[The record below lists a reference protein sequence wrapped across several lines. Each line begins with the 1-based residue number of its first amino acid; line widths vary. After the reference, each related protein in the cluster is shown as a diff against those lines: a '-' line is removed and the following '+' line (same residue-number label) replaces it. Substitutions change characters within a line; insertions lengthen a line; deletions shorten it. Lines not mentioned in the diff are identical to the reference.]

1 MFLFIPISKRKD
13 TYNILAYHILFPIF
27 PLLGL
32 NEILLLH
39 VLLAICIVDNLV
51 PLGSVS

>member
-13 TYNILAYHILFPIF
+13 TYNILTYHILFPIF

-32 NEILLLH
+32 NEILLLN
-39 VLLAICIVDNLV
+39 VLLVVCVVDNLV
-51 PLGSVS
+51 PLETVS

>member
-39 VLLAICIVDNLV
+39 VLLVVCVV
-51 PLGSVS
+51 ESVLLEPVS